1 MFNPQAR
8 WDRKLP
14 ADRDKDCRAVE
25 VVASFRKGRIV
36 PLYFFLDQDR
46 FEVSR
51 VNYSWTERKGRG
63 LVYYF
68 SVRDKG
74 GDYRLLLDAE
84 SMVWRMIPPG

>member
-8 WDRKLP
+8 WDRRLP
-14 ADRDKDCRAVE
+14 ADPAKDHKAVE
-25 VVASFRKGRIV
+25 VVARFDGGRV
-36 PLYFFLDQDR
+36 TPLYFFLQGSR
-46 FEVSR
+46 FDVSR